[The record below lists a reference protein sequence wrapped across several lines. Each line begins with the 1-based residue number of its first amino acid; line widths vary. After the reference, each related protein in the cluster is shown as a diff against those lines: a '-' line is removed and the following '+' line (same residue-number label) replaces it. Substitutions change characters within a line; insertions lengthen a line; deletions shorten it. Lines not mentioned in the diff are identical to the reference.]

1 MQIGLGRGFFA
12 PLNTNRNQLSIAV
25 AIALIASAATFIF
38 DISTPR
44 GIAAAMPYVVIMA
57 LAAWLPKPRWVVAM
71 ALVLG
76 ALTAVAYLLK
86 PSGPHEQFGI
96 LNRVLTLS
104 GIAVTAGGVVWKLRL
119 ESRVAMER
127 ARQGELL
134 NLGVAIVALDMAG
147 RVSLVNRAGC
157 ELLGLP
163 ESEVL
168 GQDWVERF
176 VPEAER
182 LRVQEALAQVRTSG
196 RTLIETTVN
205 PIVTKSGVREVA
217 WYNLPRLDEV
227 GRVIGTIS
235 SGADV
240 TEQARAER
248 ALKRTYKDLA
258 DINYALDQSAIVAV
272 TDAAGTITYVNDRF
286 CEISKFSREE
296 LLGRNHRIINS
307 GTHSRQFFEEM
318 WRTIAAGKVW
328 RGEVRNRAKDGSHYW
343 VDTTIIPFVDDH
355 DRPLKYLAIR
365 SDITARKAA
374 EQKVAE
380 QAALARLGEMA
391 AVVAHEVK
399 NPLAGIGGA
408 LQIIGSR
415 MPAGS
420 EDRLIV
426 NDMLDRIKTLD
437 LMVRDLLVFAR
448 PRPLRRVS
456 IEVSQLLRDT
466 AALLTRN
473 PEFTQVEVNID
484 AAEGSAEVDAEQLR
498 GVLLNLLLNA
508 AQAMNAKGR
517 VEVQAI
523 LSDSHWIISIS
534 DQGPG
539 VSKEAREKL
548 FQPFF
553 TTKHRGTGLGL
564 AIAKRVIEGHGG
576 SIELQ
581 WPSAGGTRAV
591 VTIPAFGD

>member
-1 MQIGLGRGFFA
+1 MQIGPGRGAYA
-12 PLNTNRNQLSIAV
+12 PLNTTRNQLSFAV
-25 AIALIASAATFIF
+25 AIALVASAATFVF

-44 GIAAAMPYVVIMA
+44 GIAAAMPYVVVMA
-57 LAAWLPKPRWVVAM
+57 LGAWLPKPRWVVAM

-76 ALTAVAYLLK
+76 ALTAGAYLLK

-96 LNRVLTLS
+96 LNRILTLC

-163 ESEVL
+163 ESEIL
-168 GQDWVERF
+168 GQDWVDRF

-182 LRVQEALAQVRTSG
+182 VRVHEALAQVRTSG
-196 RTLIETTVN
+196 RTLIETTIN
-205 PIVTKSGVREVA
+205 PILAKSGVREVA
-217 WYNLPRLDEV
+217 WYNLPRLDEE

-235 SGADV
+235 SGSDV
-240 TEQARAER
+240 SEQARAEK

-296 LLGRNHRIINS
+296 LLGRNHRVINS

-355 DRPLKYLAIR
+355 GQPFKYLAIR

-456 IEVSQLLRDT
+456 VEISQLLRDT
-466 AALLTRN
+466 ASLLTRN
-473 PEFTQVEVNID
+473 PEYTQVEVHID
-484 AAEGSAEVDAEQLR
+484 AAEGGADVDAEQLR

-517 VEVQAI
+517 IEVQA
-523 LSDSHWIISIS
+523 LLRDSRWIISIS

-539 VSKEAREKL
+539 VSPEAREKL

-576 SIELQ
+576 RIELQ
-581 WPSAGGTRAV
+581 WPAGGGTRAV
-591 VTIPAFGD
+591 VTIPASGE